1 MHGLQRHPRR
11 PGARGKTRDVSM
23 KGVPGQDVDFQRGG
37 IAVDHVGQWRAR
49 PSVPIAHWEAAGEVL
64 RQLL

>member
-1 MHGLQRHPRR
+1 
-11 PGARGKTRDVSM
+11 M